1 MKRGSLEGPGEAHG
15 SILLDD
21 VGIGLFAFGTSPRL
35 HGTVG
40 PRIHTLNPRQ
50 ISEEGMMAGWLVG
63 RGCPYRCHPGGHHS
77 GLDPY

>member
-1 MKRGSLEGPGEAHG
+1 MESCPLEGPGEAHG
-15 SILLDD
+15 SILLND
-21 VGIGLFAFGTSPRL
+21 VGIGLFAFRTFPRL

-50 ISEEGMMAGWLVG
+50 TNEEGMMAGQLG

-77 GLDPY
+77 GLGPY